1 METDNNKTNTPP
13 EIDVEQ
19 ADTPL
24 TESHH
29 SHIGPI
35 LGVLVLILILVLA
48 GLYVW
53 GGMLSKEQVEVEQRQ
68 IINNEPETPRA
79 EADVHILQTTSPS
92 DELEAIEADLDGTDL
107 DSLDAELTAIEAE
120 LNAALGE

>member
-1 METDNNKTNTPP
+1 MKQPS
-13 EIDVEQ
+13 
-19 ADTPL
+19 APL

-29 SHIGPI
+29 SHIGPV
-35 LGVLVLILILVLA
+35 LGVLVIILILVLA
-48 GLYVW
+48 GLYLW

-79 EADVHILQTTSPS
+79 EADVQIMNTMSPS
-92 DELEAIEADLDGTDL
+92 DEIEAIEADLDGTHL
-107 DSLDAELTAIEAE
+107 DSIGDELNTIDAE